1 MSEQL
6 QKQEWISFRV
16 GAELYAHPV
25 NQVREILEYTTP
37 VPVPGSPEIVD
48 GVLNVRGNIVTVLSC
63 HRILE
68 VEAPSNDN
76 DNNIIIVDG
85 SDGQFG
91 ISVDDV
97 DAIVEI
103 DKNEIMTN
111 ENGQDNGL
119 VNGTVKHGKDLLI
132 LIDFDRFFGKMGFY
146 E

>member
-6 QKQEWISFRV
+6 QKQEWICFRV

-25 NQVREILEYTTP
+25 RQVREILEYVSP
-37 VPVPGSPEIVD
+37 VPVPGSPEVVD

-68 VEAPSNDN
+68 LDEPKD
-76 DNNIIIVDG
+76 DDENNIIIVDG
-85 SDGQFG
+85 VDGQYG
-91 ISVDDV
+91 ICVDDV

-103 DKNEIMTN
+103 DKNDVMTN
-111 ENGQDNGL
+111 ELGQDNGL
-119 VNGTVKHGKDLLI
+119 VRGTVKHGNELLI
-132 LIDFDRFFGKMGFY
+132 LTDFDRFFSNMGFY